1 MLHSLN
7 QLLRRPI
14 VMKTHNAIS
23 LKECEVPVSLESR
36 DREGMSQALRRLPLA
51 QLKIPT
57 YHDKKYMISSVA
69 CRCSHTPTLT

>member
-36 DREGMSQALRRLPLA
+36 DREGMSQALRRLP
-51 QLKIPT
+51 QP
-57 YHDKKYMISSVA
+57 S
-69 CRCSHTPTLT
+69 